1 MKNEYGLRK
10 LVLIN
15 SANYEIAEIPL
26 DDAVSIVGPNNSG
39 KTSLINAL
47 QFLLIRD
54 KQQMDFGAHDRNSS
68 LKFYFPY
75 PSSYILLEMQ
85 LKSGVVVVGC
95 VGKGFSNEY
104 QYFSYEGSLHIED
117 YKDVDGSIIEEAFLQ
132 EKMREKG
139 ISINKY
145 PRSTEFF
152 NNLYGKIDLA
162 SSDLDIRLFS
172 VAASLRDVFQKVL
185 IKTLHL
191 DKLDSADIK
200 RFLLQINAV
209 NYSKE
214 ASSRG
219 FDFKREWNEAFQ
231 SVEEDK
237 AQYKACKDSMSS
249 INDLERKYNRIR
261 ELRGKI
267 GTMRPLINE
276 GLSRWE
282 EYKNSEDDRLEKDL
296 ARVQAEVAEYG
307 EKHDKIIT
315 DNGEINR
322 KLGEI
327 KSKDNRYEALKSQF
341 VLNIDENVLRQNLDS
356 LNNQVAAKQTLL
368 NSTQQENIKFINKQ
382 IKDLEERIKQSSK
395 ELESGEKLF
404 KRQVQSL
411 LNSEEIDI
419 LYNLVNQRILS
430 LSVDELGDV
439 RSFIESYRTWLNSQ
453 GDVLEIN
460 GLTLNRC
467 EILAMGHYEEK
478 TSEEIQEEINL
489 SKDELEKY
497 KERRRAIE
505 EREKVEKELRE
516 LINRRDSAQKELNDY
531 NEFVELRL
539 SEAERNSEKIKLS
552 KSLQENLNNLEKFD
566 EEKGKSQSKEREII
580 GKIKD
585 LNKRNDEIS
594 LLRNKR
600 RDVENYTEVLEQVYL
615 PYVYDGNV
623 MEELP
628 ELLKNQVD
636 DCNELDSVSSS
647 KNRILRDLEHRGFT
661 KFIGIEQEDEMTE
674 RVLDYAHTLPKEEAA
689 IQHNLH
695 VAITRV
701 GNILIELV
709 NQYKTF
715 EDDLTKFN
723 VLITKRRVS
732 DLKKLSIEI
741 NPRDIL
747 DAVKT
752 IARHSTDSADS
763 IGLFSPDAKEG
774 YAGNPEVDKAKE
786 KLFRFCDNNDKLRL
800 ENLFD
805 LSIKVQKEGE
815 LEQNLSDLNAIGS
828 NGTVLM
834 AKLIFGLALLHW
846 MTDKKNATTSI
857 CYLDEAASIDEENQ
871 KKLIAAAR
879 EFGFVLLFASP
890 TAQTTVRY
898 CIRIEKRNNRNVV
911 TDKQRITLDPIEV
924 RNEE

>member
-152 NNLYGKIDLA
+152 NNLYGKTDLA

-214 ASSRG
+214 ALSRG

-249 INDLERKYNRIR
+249 INELERRYNRIR

-282 EYKNSEDDRLEKDL
+282 EYKNSEDDRLKKDL
-296 ARVQAEVAEYG
+296 ARVQAEIAEYG
-307 EKHDKIIT
+307 EKHDQIIR
-315 DNGEINR
+315 DNEDINR
-322 KLGEI
+322 NLSEI
-327 KSKDNRYEALKSQF
+327 ESKNNRYESLKSWF
-341 VLNIDENVLRQNLDS
+341 VLNIDENVLKQNLSS
-356 LNNQVAAKQTLL
+356 LNDQVAAKQTLL
-368 NSTQQENIKFINKQ
+368 KSTQQENVRFISGRIKE
-382 IKDLEERIKQSSK
+382 LEEGINQSLR

-411 LNSEEIDI
+411 LNSEEKDI
-419 LYNLVNQRILS
+419 LYNLANQRILS

-439 RSFIESYRTWLNSQ
+439 RSFIESYKTWLNSQ
-453 GDVLEIN
+453 GDILEIN

-478 TSEEIQEEINL
+478 SPEEIQEEINL

-505 EREKVEKELRE
+505 EREKVKNELSA
-516 LINRRDSAQKELNDY
+516 LIKKRDSAQKDLNDY

-552 KSLQENLNNLEKFD
+552 KSLQENLSNLEKFD
-566 EEKGKSQSKEREII
+566 KEKGKSQTKEREII
-580 GKIKD
+580 GKIND
-585 LNKRNDEIS
+585 LNERNYDIS

-600 RDVENYTEVLEQVYL
+600 RDVENYADVLEQVYL

-674 RVLDYAHTLPKEEAA
+674 RILDYAQTLPTEEAA

-747 DAVKT
+747 DAVKI
-752 IARHSTDSADS
+752 IARHSAYSADS
-763 IGLFSPDAKEG
+763 MSLFSPDAKEG

-786 KLFRFCDNNDKLRL
+786 KLCRFCDNNDKLRL

-815 LEQNLSDLNAIGS
+815 LEQNLSDLHAIGS

>member
-54 KQQMDFGAHDRNSS
+54 KQQMDFGAHGRNSS

-152 NNLYGKIDLA
+152 NNLYGKTDLA
-162 SSDLDIRLFS
+162 LSDLDIRLFS

-237 AQYKACKDSMSS
+237 AQYKACKDSMSL

-282 EYKNSEDDRLEKDL
+282 EYKNSEDDRLKKDL

-307 EKHDKIIT
+307 EKHDQIIR
-315 DNGEINR
+315 DNGEIKR
-322 KLGEI
+322 KLEEI
-327 KSKDNRYEALKSQF
+327 DSKNNRYESLKSQF
-341 VLNIDENVLRQNLDS
+341 VLNIDEDVLRQNLDS

-368 NSTQQENIKFINKQ
+368 NSTRQENVKFISK
-382 IKDLEERIKQSSK
+382 RIKELYEGINQSLR

-404 KRQVQSL
+404 KRQLQSL
-411 LNSEEIDI
+411 LNSEEKDI

-430 LSVDELGDV
+430 LSVDEIGDV
-439 RSFIESYRTWLNSQ
+439 RSFVESYRTWLNGQ
-453 GDVLEIN
+453 GDVLELN
-460 GLTLNRC
+460 GLTLNRR

-478 TSEEIQEEINL
+478 SSEEIQEEINL
-489 SKDELEKY
+489 SEDELEKY
-497 KERRRAIE
+497 KERRSAIE

-516 LINRRDSAQKELNDY
+516 LINRRDSVQKELNDY

-539 SEAERNSEKIKLS
+539 TEAERNDEKNKLSEMLKENQDNLLKFDDEKRKRESEK
-552 KSLQENLNNLEKFD
+552 
-566 EEKGKSQSKEREII
+566 R
-580 GKIKD
+580 KITD
-585 LNKRNDEIS
+585 AISGLNKRNDEIS

-600 RDVENYTEVLEQVYL
+600 RDVENYTDILELAYL
-615 PYVYDGNV
+615 PYFYDGNV

-636 DCNELDSVSSS
+636 DCDELDSASSS
-647 KNRILRDLEHRGFT
+647 KKRILRDLEYRGFT

-674 RVLDYAHTLPKEEAA
+674 RILDYAHTLPKEEAA
-689 IQHNLH
+689 IQRNRH

-701 GNILIELV
+701 GNVLIELV
-709 NQYKTF
+709 NQYTTF
-715 EDDLTKFN
+715 ESDLAKFN
-723 VLITKRRVS
+723 ILITKRRVS

-741 NPRDIL
+741 NPRDL
-747 DAVKT
+747 LEAVKI
-752 IARHSTDSADS
+752 IARHNTDSADS
-763 IGLFSPDAKEG
+763 MGLFSHDAKEG
-774 YAGNPEVDKAKE
+774 FAGNPAVYKAKE

-834 AKLIFGLALLHW
+834 AKLIFGLALLHG

>member
-15 SANYEIAEIPL
+15 SANYEIAEVPL

-47 QFLLIRD
+47 QFLLISD
-54 KQQMDFGAHDRNSS
+54 KQQMVFGAHDRNSS

-117 YKDVDGSIIEEAFLQ
+117 YKDEDGSIIEEAFLK

-152 NNLYGKIDLA
+152 NNLYGKTGLA
-162 SSDLDIRLFS
+162 SSDLDIQLFS
-172 VAASLRDVFQKVL
+172 VAASLREVFQKVL

-200 RFLLQINAV
+200 RCLLQINAV

-214 ASSRG
+214 ALSRG

-231 SVEEDK
+231 SVDEDEL
-237 AQYKACKDSMSS
+237 QYQKCKESLSS
-249 INDLERKYNRIR
+249 INELERKYNRLR

-267 GTMRPLINE
+267 GTMRSLINE

-282 EYKNSEDDRLEKDL
+282 EYKNSEDERLKTEL
-296 ARVQAEVAEYG
+296 ASIQAEVTEYG
-307 EKHDKIIT
+307 KKHDEIIL
-315 DNGEINR
+315 NNEEINR
-322 KLGEI
+322 KLGDIE
-327 KSKDNRYEALKSQF
+327 SKNNRYEALKSQYILD
-341 VLNIDENVLRQNLDS
+341 VDEKVLRRNLDS

-368 NSTQQENIKFINKQ
+368 NTTQKDNSRFISR
-382 IKDLEERIKQSSK
+382 RIK
-395 ELESGEKLF
+395 ELEAEIGQNTKKLETGEKIF
-404 KRQVQSL
+404 IRQIQSI
-411 LNSEEIDI
+411 LNSEELDI

-430 LSVDELGDV
+430 FSVDELGDI
-439 RSFIESYRTWLNSQ
+439 RSFAEMYKAWLNGQ
-453 GDVLEIN
+453 GDVLELN
-460 GLTLNRC
+460 GLTLNRR
-467 EILAMGHYEEK
+467 EILTMGHYEEK
-478 TSEEIQEEINL
+478 SSEEIQEEIIS
-489 SKDELEKY
+489 SKAELEKY
-497 KERRRAIE
+497 KERQRAIE
-505 EREKVEKELRE
+505 DRENVENELRE
-516 LINRRDSAQKELNDY
+516 LVNRRDLAQKELNDY

-539 SEAERNSEKIKLS
+539 SEAERNDERVKLS
-552 KSLQENLNNLEKFD
+552 ESFQENLNILKKND
-566 EEKGKSQSKEREII
+566 EEKGKRQSKEREIA
-580 GKIKD
+580 GKISD
-585 LNKRNDEIS
+585 LNKRNDDIS
-594 LLRNKR
+594 LWRNKR
-600 RDVENYTEVLEQVYL
+600 RDLENYAEVLELAYL
-615 PYVYDGNV
+615 PYIYDGNV

-628 ELLKNQVD
+628 ELLKNQVE

-674 RVLDYAHTLPKEEAA
+674 RILDYAHTLPKEEAA
-689 IQHNLH
+689 IRHNRH

-701 GNILIELV
+701 GNVLVELV
-709 NQYKTF
+709 NQYATF
-715 EDDLTKFN
+715 ENDLAKFN
-723 VLITKRRVS
+723 VLITKRRIS

-747 DAVKT
+747 DAVKI
-752 IARHSTDSADS
+752 IARHNTDSADS
-763 IGLFSPDAKEG
+763 MGLFSSDAKEEF
-774 YAGNPEVDKAKE
+774 AGNSEVYKAKE

-815 LEQNLSDLNAIGS
+815 LEQNPSDLNAIGS

-857 CYLDEAASIDEENQ
+857 CYLDEAASIDDENQ

-890 TAQTTVRY
+890 TVQTTVRY

-924 RNEE
+924 RDEE

>member
-152 NNLYGKIDLA
+152 NNLYGKTDLA
-162 SSDLDIRLFS
+162 LSDLDIRLFS

-237 AQYKACKDSMSS
+237 AQYKACKDSMSL

-282 EYKNSEDDRLEKDL
+282 EYKNSEDDRLKKDL

-307 EKHDKIIT
+307 EKHDQIIR
-315 DNGEINR
+315 DNGEIKR
-322 KLGEI
+322 KLEEI
-327 KSKDNRYEALKSQF
+327 DSKNNRYESLKSQF
-341 VLNIDENVLRQNLDS
+341 VLNIDEDVLRQNLDS

-368 NSTQQENIKFINKQ
+368 NSTRQENVKFISK
-382 IKDLEERIKQSSK
+382 RIKELYEGINQSLR

-404 KRQVQSL
+404 KRQLQSL
-411 LNSEEIDI
+411 LNSEEKDI

-430 LSVDELGDV
+430 LSVDEIGDV
-439 RSFIESYRTWLNSQ
+439 RSFVESYRTWLNGQ
-453 GDVLEIN
+453 GDVLELN
-460 GLTLNRC
+460 GLTLNRS
-467 EILAMGHYEEK
+467 EILTMGHYEEK
-478 TSEEIQEEINL
+478 SSEEIREEINS
-489 SKDELEKY
+489 SKAELEKY
-497 KERRRAIE
+497 KERRDAIE
-505 EREKVEKELRE
+505 DREKVKNELND
-516 LINRRDSAQKELNDY
+516 LIKRRDTIQKELNDY

-539 SEAERNSEKIKLS
+539 SEAERNDEKIKLF
-552 KSLQENLNNLEKFD
+552 KSLQENQDNLAKFD
-566 EEKGKSQSKEREII
+566 NEKGKSHTKEREII
-580 GKIKD
+580 GKIND
-585 LNKRNDEIS
+585 LNKRNGDIS

-600 RDVENYTEVLEQVYL
+600 RDVENYADALELAHL
-615 PYVYDGNV
+615 PYIYNRNIMD
-623 MEELP
+623 ELP

-674 RVLDYAHTLPKEEAA
+674 RILDYAHTLPKEEAA

-747 DAVKT
+747 DAVKI

-763 IGLFSPDAKEG
+763 MSLFSPDAKEG

>member
-54 KQQMDFGAHDRNSS
+54 KQQMNFGAHDRNSS

-104 QYFSYEGSLHIED
+104 QYFSYEGSLRIED
-117 YKDVDGSIIEEAFLQ
+117 YKDVDGNIIEEASLQ

-152 NNLYGKIDLA
+152 NNLYGKTDLA
-162 SSDLDIRLFS
+162 SSDLDIQLFS

-231 SVEEDK
+231 SVEEDEF
-237 AQYKACKDSMSS
+237 QYQKCKESLSS
-249 INDLERKYNRIR
+249 INELERKYNRIR

-307 EKHDKIIT
+307 EKHDQIIR
-315 DNGEINR
+315 DNEDINR
-322 KLGEI
+322 NLGEI
-327 KSKDNRYEALKSQF
+327 ESKNNRYESLKSRF
-341 VLNIDENVLRQNLDS
+341 VLNIDENVLKQNLSS
-356 LNNQVAAKQTLL
+356 LNDQVAAKQTLL
-368 NSTQQENIKFINKQ
+368 NSTRQENVRFISKRIKE
-382 IKDLEERIKQSSK
+382 LEEGINQSLR

-411 LNSEEIDI
+411 LNFEEKDI
-419 LYNLVNQRILS
+419 LYNLINQRILS

-439 RSFIESYRTWLNSQ
+439 RSFIESYKTWLNSQ
-453 GDVLEIN
+453 GDILEIN

-478 TSEEIQEEINL
+478 SPEEIQEEINL

-516 LINRRDSAQKELNDY
+516 LINRRDSVQKELNDY

-539 SEAERNSEKIKLS
+539 TEAERNDEKNKLSEMLKENQDNLLKFDDEKRKRESEK
-552 KSLQENLNNLEKFD
+552 
-566 EEKGKSQSKEREII
+566 R
-580 GKIKD
+580 KITD
-585 LNKRNDEIS
+585 AISGLNKRNDEIS

-600 RDVENYTEVLEQVYL
+600 RDVENYTDILELAYL
-615 PYVYDGNV
+615 PYFYDGNV

-636 DCNELDSVSSS
+636 DCDELDSASSS
-647 KNRILRDLEHRGFT
+647 KKRILRDLEYRGFT

-674 RVLDYAHTLPKEEAA
+674 RILDYAHTLPKEEAA
-689 IQHNLH
+689 IQRNRH

-701 GNILIELV
+701 GNVLIELV
-709 NQYKTF
+709 NQYTTF
-715 EDDLTKFN
+715 ESDLAKFN
-723 VLITKRRVS
+723 ILITKRRVS

-741 NPRDIL
+741 NPRDL
-747 DAVKT
+747 LEAVKI
-752 IARHSTDSADS
+752 IARHNTDSADS
-763 IGLFSPDAKEG
+763 MGLFSHDAKEG
-774 YAGNPEVDKAKE
+774 FAGNPAVYKAKE

-834 AKLIFGLALLHW
+834 AKLIFGLALLHG

>member
-152 NNLYGKIDLA
+152 NNLYGKTDLA

-249 INDLERKYNRIR
+249 INDLERRYNRIR

-276 GLSRWE
+276 GLCRWE

-296 ARVQAEVAEYG
+296 ARVQAEIAEYG
-307 EKHDKIIT
+307 EKHDQIIR
-315 DNGEINR
+315 DNEDINR
-322 KLGEI
+322 NLGEI
-327 KSKDNRYEALKSQF
+327 ESKNNRYESLKSRL
-341 VLNIDENVLRQNLDS
+341 VLNIDENVLKQNLSS
-356 LNNQVAAKQTLL
+356 LNDQVAAKQTLL
-368 NSTQQENIKFINKQ
+368 NSTRQENVRFISR
-382 IKDLEERIKQSSK
+382 RIKELDEGINQSLR

-404 KRQVQSL
+404 KRQLQSL
-411 LNSEEIDI
+411 LNSEEKDI

-439 RSFIESYRTWLNSQ
+439 RSFIESYKTWLNSQ
-453 GDVLEIN
+453 GDILEIN

-478 TSEEIQEEINL
+478 SPEEIQEEINS
-489 SKDELEKY
+489 SKAELKQY
-497 KERRRAIE
+497 KDRLRAVE
-505 EREKVEKELRE
+505 ERENVEKELRE
-516 LINRRDSAQKELNDY
+516 LISRRELAQRELNDY

-539 SEAERNSEKIKLS
+539 SEAERNDEKIKLS
-552 KSLQENLNNLEKFD
+552 KLLQENLSNLKKFD
-566 EEKGKSQSKEREII
+566 EEKKERQSKEREII
-580 GKIKD
+580 DKIND
-585 LNKRNDEIS
+585 LNKRNGEIS

-600 RDVENYTEVLEQVYL
+600 RDVENYADVLELANL

-636 DCNELDSVSSS
+636 DCDDLDSVSSS

-674 RVLDYAHTLPKEEAA
+674 RILDYAHTLPKEEAA

-715 EDDLTKFN
+715 EDDLAKFN

-747 DAVKT
+747 DAVKI

-763 IGLFSPDAKEG
+763 MGLFSPDAKEG

-898 CIRIEKRNNRNVV
+898 CIRIEKRNNRNVA
-911 TDKQRITLDPIEV
+911 TDKQRITLDPIEAHD
-924 RNEE
+924 EG

>member
-152 NNLYGKIDLA
+152 NNLYGKTDLA

-249 INDLERKYNRIR
+249 INDLERRYNRIR

-282 EYKNSEDDRLEKDL
+282 EYKNSEDNRLEKDL
-296 ARVQAEVAEYG
+296 ARVQAEIAEYG
-307 EKHDKIIT
+307 DKHDQIIR
-315 DNGEINR
+315 DNEDVNRNLSEI
-322 KLGEI
+322 E
-327 KSKDNRYEALKSQF
+327 SKNNRYESLKSRF
-341 VLNIDENVLRQNLDS
+341 VLNIDEDVLKQNLSS
-356 LNNQVAAKQTLL
+356 LNDQVAAKQTLL
-368 NSTQQENIKFINKQ
+368 NSTRQENVRFISKRIKE
-382 IKDLEERIKQSSK
+382 LEEGINQCLR

-411 LNSEEIDI
+411 LNSEEKDI
-419 LYNLVNQRILS
+419 LYNLVNQRLLS
-430 LSVDELGDV
+430 FSVDELGDV
-439 RSFIESYRTWLNSQ
+439 RSFVETYKAWLNSQ
-453 GDVLEIN
+453 GDVLEFN
-460 GLTLNRC
+460 GLTLNRR

-478 TSEEIQEEINL
+478 SPEEIQEEINL

-505 EREKVEKELRE
+505 EREKVKNELSV
-516 LINRRDSAQKELNDY
+516 LIERRDSAQKELNDY

-552 KSLQENLNNLEKFD
+552 KSLQENLSNLEKFD

-580 GKIKD
+580 GEIKD
-585 LNKRNDEIS
+585 LNDRNSEIS

-600 RDVENYTEVLEQVYL
+600 RDVENYADVLELANL

-674 RVLDYAHTLPKEEAA
+674 RILDYAHTLPKEEAA

-747 DAVKT
+747 DAVKI

-763 IGLFSPDAKEG
+763 MSLFSPDAKEG

>member
-152 NNLYGKIDLA
+152 NNLYGKTDLA

-249 INDLERKYNRIR
+249 INDLERRYNRIR

-267 GTMRPLINE
+267 GTMRPLINK
-276 GLSRWE
+276 GLSQWE
-282 EYKNSEDDRLEKDL
+282 EYKNSENDRLENDL
-296 ARVQAEVAEYG
+296 ARVNAEVAEYG
-307 EKHDKIIT
+307 EKHDQIIR
-315 DNGEINR
+315 DNEEINR
-322 KLGEI
+322 KLEEI
-327 KSKDNRYEALKSQF
+327 DSKNNRYESLKSRF
-341 VLNIDENVLRQNLDS
+341 VLNIDEDVLRQNLDS

-368 NSTQQENIKFINKQ
+368 NSTRQDNVRFISK
-382 IKDLEERIKQSSK
+382 RIKELDEGINQSLR

-404 KRQVQSL
+404 KRQLQSL
-411 LNSEEIDI
+411 LNSEEKDI

-430 LSVDELGDV
+430 LSVDEIGDV
-439 RSFIESYRTWLNSQ
+439 RSFVESYRTWLNSQ
-453 GDVLEIN
+453 GDVLEFN
-460 GLTLNRC
+460 GLTLNRR

-478 TSEEIQEEINL
+478 SSEEIQEEIKS
-489 SKDELEKY
+489 SKADLEQY
-497 KERRRAIE
+497 RDRLRAVE

-539 SEAERNSEKIKLS
+539 SEAERNDEKIKLS
-552 KSLQENLNNLEKFD
+552 KSCQENQDNLAKFD
-566 EEKGKSQSKEREII
+566 EEKEKSQSKEREIS

-585 LNKRNDEIS
+585 LNDRNSEIS

-600 RDVENYTEVLEQVYL
+600 RDVENYADVLELANL

-674 RVLDYAHTLPKEEAA
+674 RILDYAHTLPKEEAA

-747 DAVKT
+747 DAIKI

-763 IGLFSPDAKEG
+763 MSLFSPDAKEG

>member
-152 NNLYGKIDLA
+152 NNLYGKTDLA

-249 INDLERKYNRIR
+249 INDLERRYNRIR

-282 EYKNSEDDRLEKDL
+282 EYKNSEDNRLEKDL
-296 ARVQAEVAEYG
+296 ARVQAEIAEYG
-307 EKHDKIIT
+307 DKHDQIIR
-315 DNGEINR
+315 DNEDVNRNLSEI
-322 KLGEI
+322 E
-327 KSKDNRYEALKSQF
+327 SKNNRYESLKSRF
-341 VLNIDENVLRQNLDS
+341 VLNIDEDVLKQNLSS
-356 LNNQVAAKQTLL
+356 LNDQVAAKQTLL
-368 NSTQQENIKFINKQ
+368 NSTRQENVRFISKRIKE
-382 IKDLEERIKQSSK
+382 LEEGINQCLR

-411 LNSEEIDI
+411 LNSEEKDI
-419 LYNLVNQRILS
+419 LYNLVNQRLLS
-430 LSVDELGDV
+430 FSVDELGDV
-439 RSFIESYRTWLNSQ
+439 RSFVETYKAWLNSQ
-453 GDVLEIN
+453 GDVLEFN
-460 GLTLNRC
+460 GLTLNRR

-478 TSEEIQEEINL
+478 SPEEIQEEINL

-505 EREKVEKELRE
+505 EREKVKNELSV
-516 LINRRDSAQKELNDY
+516 LIERRDSTQKELNDY

-552 KSLQENLNNLEKFD
+552 KSLQENLSNLEKFD

-580 GKIKD
+580 GEIKD
-585 LNKRNDEIS
+585 LNDRNSEIS

-615 PYVYDGNV
+615 PYVFDGNV

-674 RVLDYAHTLPKEEAA
+674 RILDYAHTLPKEEAA
-689 IQHNLH
+689 IQRNLH

-715 EDDLTKFN
+715 EDDLAKFN

-747 DAVKT
+747 DAVK
-752 IARHSTDSADS
+752 IIVRHSTDSADS
-763 IGLFSPDAKEG
+763 MGLFSPDAKEG

>member
-152 NNLYGKIDLA
+152 NNLYGKTDLA

-249 INDLERKYNRIR
+249 INDLERRYNRIR

-282 EYKNSEDDRLEKDL
+282 EYKNSEDDRLKKDL
-296 ARVQAEVAEYG
+296 ARVQAEIAEYG
-307 EKHDKIIT
+307 EKHDQIIR
-315 DNGEINR
+315 DNEDINR
-322 KLGEI
+322 NLGEI
-327 KSKDNRYEALKSQF
+327 ESKNNRYESLKSWF
-341 VLNIDENVLRQNLDS
+341 VLNIDENVLKQNLSS
-356 LNNQVAAKQTLL
+356 LNDQVAAKQTLL
-368 NSTQQENIKFINKQ
+368 NSTRQENVRFISGRIKE
-382 IKDLEERIKQSSK
+382 LEEGINQSLR

-411 LNSEEIDI
+411 LNSEEKDI
-419 LYNLVNQRILS
+419 LYNLANQRILS

-439 RSFIESYRTWLNSQ
+439 RSFIESYKTWLNSQ
-453 GDVLEIN
+453 GDILEIN

-467 EILAMGHYEEK
+467 EILAMEHYEEK
-478 TSEEIQEEINL
+478 SPEEIQEEINL

-505 EREKVEKELRE
+505 EREKVKNELSALIEK
-516 LINRRDSAQKELNDY
+516 RDSAQKDLNDY

-539 SEAERNSEKIKLS
+539 SVAERNSEKIKLS
-552 KSLQENLNNLEKFD
+552 KSLQENLSNLEKFD
-566 EEKGKSQSKEREII
+566 KEKGKSQTKEREII
-580 GKIKD
+580 GKIND
-585 LNKRNDEIS
+585 LNKRNDDIS

-600 RDVENYTEVLEQVYL
+600 RDVENYADVLEQVYL

-674 RVLDYAHTLPKEEAA
+674 RILDYAQTLPKEEAA
-689 IQHNLH
+689 IQRNLH

-747 DAVKT
+747 DAVKI
-752 IARHSTDSADS
+752 IARHSAYSADS
-763 IGLFSPDAKEG
+763 MGLFSPDAKEG

-786 KLFRFCDNNDKLRL
+786 KLCRFCDNNDKLRL

-815 LEQNLSDLNAIGS
+815 LEQNLSDLHAIGS

>member
-152 NNLYGKIDLA
+152 NNLYGKTDLA

-249 INDLERKYNRIR
+249 INDLERRYNRIR

-267 GTMRPLINE
+267 GTMRPLINK
-276 GLSRWE
+276 GLSQWE
-282 EYKNSEDDRLEKDL
+282 EYKNSENDRLENDL
-296 ARVQAEVAEYG
+296 ARVNAEVAEYG
-307 EKHDKIIT
+307 EKHDQIIR
-315 DNGEINR
+315 DNEEINR
-322 KLGEI
+322 KLEEI
-327 KSKDNRYEALKSQF
+327 DSKNNRYESLKSRF
-341 VLNIDENVLRQNLDS
+341 VLNIDEDVLRQNLDS

-368 NSTQQENIKFINKQ
+368 NSTRQDNVRFISKRIKE
-382 IKDLEERIKQSSK
+382 LEEGINQCLR

-411 LNSEEIDI
+411 LNSEEKDI

-430 LSVDELGDV
+430 LSVDEIGDV
-439 RSFIESYRTWLNSQ
+439 RSFVESYRTWLNSQ
-453 GDVLEIN
+453 GDVLEFN
-460 GLTLNRC
+460 GLTLNRR

-478 TSEEIQEEINL
+478 SPEEIQEEINL

-505 EREKVEKELRE
+505 EREKVKNELSV
-516 LINRRDSAQKELNDY
+516 LIERRDSAQKELNDY

-552 KSLQENLNNLEKFD
+552 KSLQENLSNLEKFD

-580 GKIKD
+580 GEIKD
-585 LNKRNDEIS
+585 LNDRNSEIS

-615 PYVYDGNV
+615 PYVFDGNV

-674 RVLDYAHTLPKEEAA
+674 RILDYAHTLPKEEAA

-747 DAVKT
+747 DAVKI

-763 IGLFSPDAKEG
+763 MSLFSPDAKEG

>member
-132 EKMREKG
+132 EKMRKKG

-152 NNLYGKIDLA
+152 NNLYGKTDLA

-172 VAASLRDVFQKVL
+172 VAVSLRDVFQKVL

-249 INDLERKYNRIR
+249 INDLERRYNRIR

-282 EYKNSEDDRLEKDL
+282 EYKNSEDDRLKKDL
-296 ARVQAEVAEYG
+296 ARVQAGIAEYG
-307 EKHDKIIT
+307 EKHDQIIR
-315 DNGEINR
+315 DNEDINR
-322 KLGEI
+322 NLGEI
-327 KSKDNRYEALKSQF
+327 ESKNDRYESLKSRF
-341 VLNIDENVLRQNLDS
+341 VLNIDEDVLRQNLDS

-368 NSTQQENIKFINKQ
+368 NSTRQDNVRFISK
-382 IKDLEERIKQSSK
+382 RIKELDEGINQSLR

-411 LNSEEIDI
+411 LNSEEKDI

-430 LSVDELGDV
+430 LSVDELGHV
-439 RSFIESYRTWLNSQ
+439 RSFIESYKTWLNSQ
-453 GDVLEIN
+453 GDILEIN

-478 TSEEIQEEINL
+478 SPEEIQEEINL
-489 SKDELEKY
+489 SKDELKKY

-505 EREKVEKELRE
+505 EREKVNNELSVLIEK
-516 LINRRDSAQKELNDY
+516 RDSAQKELNDY

-585 LNKRNDEIS
+585 LNDRNSEIS

-628 ELLKNQVD
+628 ELLKKQVD
-636 DCNELDSVSSS
+636 DCDELDSVSSS

-674 RVLDYAHTLPKEEAA
+674 RLLDYAHTLPKEEAA

-715 EDDLTKFN
+715 EDDLAKFN

-747 DAVKT
+747 DAVKI

-763 IGLFSPDAKEG
+763 MGLFSPDAKEG

>member
-152 NNLYGKIDLA
+152 NNLYGKTDLA
-162 SSDLDIRLFS
+162 SSDLDIQLFS

-200 RFLLQINAV
+200 RFLIQINAV

-231 SVEEDK
+231 SVKEDK
-237 AQYKACKDSMSS
+237 AQYKACKDSLSS

-276 GLSRWE
+276 GLNRWE
-282 EYKNSEDDRLEKDL
+282 KYKNSKKERLESDL
-296 ARVQAEVAEYG
+296 ARAQNDVTEYG
-307 EKHDKIIT
+307 KRHDQIIR
-315 DNGEINR
+315 DNEEINR
-322 KLGEI
+322 QLGI
-327 KSKDNRYEALKSQF
+327 IQSKNDRYEILSAQF
-341 VLNIDENVLRQNLDS
+341 ALNIDENVLRQNLDS
-356 LNNQVAAKQTLL
+356 LNDQVAAKQTLL
-368 NSTQQENIKFINKQ
+368 NSTQQENSRFITK
-382 IKDLEERIKQSSK
+382 RIKELENNIKQNSK

-404 KRQVQSL
+404 KRQIQSL
-411 LNSEEIDI
+411 LNSEEMDI
-419 LYNLVNQRILS
+419 LYNLVNQRLLS
-430 LSVDELGDV
+430 FSMDELGDV
-439 RSFIESYRTWLNSQ
+439 HSFAESYKAWLSRQ
-453 GDVLEIN
+453 GNIIRIN
-460 GLTLNRC
+460 GLALNKS

-478 TSEEIQEEINL
+478 SSEEIQEEIES
-489 SKDELEKY
+489 SKNELRTYED
-497 KERRRAIE
+497 RRRAIE
-505 EREKVEKELRE
+505 ERENVEKELNE
-516 LINRRDSAQKELNDY
+516 LIKKRDSAQKELDDY
-531 NEFVELRL
+531 NEFIELRL
-539 SEAERNSEKIKLS
+539 SEAERSDEKKKLS
-552 KSLQENLNNLEKFD
+552 KSLQDNQDNLTKFD
-566 EEKGKSQSKEREII
+566 DEKKKCESEERKITNEIS
-580 GKIKD
+580 D
-585 LNKRNDEIS
+585 LNKRNDDIS
-594 LLRNKR
+594 SLRNKR
-600 RDVENYTEVLEQVYL
+600 RDIENYTEVLEL
-615 PYVYDGNV
+615 AFFPHIYDGNV
-623 MEELP
+623 MDELP
-628 ELLKNQVD
+628 VLLENQIS
-636 DCNELDSVSSS
+636 DCNELDAVTSS
-647 KNRILRDLEHRGFT
+647 KSRIIRDLEHRGFT

-674 RVLDYAHTLPKEEAA
+674 RILDYAHTLPKEDVA
-689 IQHNLH
+689 IQQNLH

-715 EDDLTKFN
+715 EDDLAKFN
-723 VLITKRRVS
+723 VLISKRRVS

-747 DAVKT
+747 DSVKI
-752 IARHSTDSADS
+752 IARHSTDVAVSM
-763 IGLFSPDAKEG
+763 GLYSPDAKEG
-774 YAGNPEVDKAKE
+774 YTGNPEVDKAKE

-805 LSIKVQKEGE
+805 LSIKVQKDGE

-846 MTDKKNATTSI
+846 MTEKKNVTTSI

-890 TAQTTVRY
+890 TVQTTVRY

>member
-1 MKNEYGLRK
+1 M
-10 LVLIN
+10 
-15 SANYEIAEIPL
+15 
-26 DDAVSIVGPNNSG
+26 
-39 KTSLINAL
+39 
-47 QFLLIRD
+47 
-54 KQQMDFGAHDRNSS
+54 
-68 LKFYFPY
+68 
-75 PSSYILLEMQ
+75 
-85 LKSGVVVVGC
+85 
-95 VGKGFSNEY
+95 
-104 QYFSYEGSLHIED
+104 
-117 YKDVDGSIIEEAFLQ
+117 
-132 EKMREKG
+132 
-139 ISINKY
+139 
-145 PRSTEFF
+145 
-152 NNLYGKIDLA
+152 
-162 SSDLDIRLFS
+162 
-172 VAASLRDVFQKVL
+172 
-185 IKTLHL
+185 
-191 DKLDSADIK
+191 
-200 RFLLQINAV
+200 
-209 NYSKE
+209 
-214 ASSRG
+214 
-219 FDFKREWNEAFQ
+219 
-231 SVEEDK
+231 
-237 AQYKACKDSMSS
+237 
-249 INDLERKYNRIR
+249 
-261 ELRGKI
+261 
-267 GTMRPLINE
+267 
-276 GLSRWE
+276 
-282 EYKNSEDDRLEKDL
+282 
-296 ARVQAEVAEYG
+296 
-307 EKHDKIIT
+307 
-315 DNGEINR
+315 
-322 KLGEI
+322 
-327 KSKDNRYEALKSQF
+327 
-341 VLNIDENVLRQNLDS
+341 
-356 LNNQVAAKQTLL
+356 
-368 NSTQQENIKFINKQ
+368 
-382 IKDLEERIKQSSK
+382 
-395 ELESGEKLF
+395 
-404 KRQVQSL
+404 
-411 LNSEEIDI
+411 
-419 LYNLVNQRILS
+419 
-430 LSVDELGDV
+430 
-439 RSFIESYRTWLNSQ
+439 
-453 GDVLEIN
+453 
-460 GLTLNRC
+460 
-467 EILAMGHYEEK
+467 
-478 TSEEIQEEINL
+478 
-489 SKDELEKY
+489 
-497 KERRRAIE
+497 
-505 EREKVEKELRE
+505 
-516 LINRRDSAQKELNDY
+516 
-531 NEFVELRL
+531 RL

-552 KSLQENLNNLEKFD
+552 KSLQENLSNLEKFD
-566 EEKGKSQSKEREII
+566 EEKEKSQSKEREIS

-585 LNKRNDEIS
+585 LNDRNSEIS

-615 PYVYDGNV
+615 PYVFDGNV

-674 RVLDYAHTLPKEEAA
+674 RILDYAHTLPKEEAA

-747 DAVKT
+747 DAVKI

-763 IGLFSPDAKEG
+763 MSLFSPDAKEG

>member
-327 KSKDNRYEALKSQF
+327 ESKDNRYEALKSQF

-747 DAVKT
+747 DAVKI

-763 IGLFSPDAKEG
+763 MGLFNPDAKEG

>member
-117 YKDVDGSIIEEAFLQ
+117 YRDVDGNIIEEAFLQ
-132 EKMREKG
+132 EKMRGKG

-282 EYKNSEDDRLEKDL
+282 EYKNSKDDRLEKDL

-307 EKHDKIIT
+307 DKHDQIIR
-315 DNGEINR
+315 DNEDINR
-322 KLGEI
+322 NLGEI
-327 KSKDNRYEALKSQF
+327 ESKNNRYESLKSRF
-341 VLNIDENVLRQNLDS
+341 VLNIDENVLKQNLS
-356 LNNQVAAKQTLL
+356 FLNDQVAAKQTLL
-368 NSTQQENIKFINKQ
+368 NSTQQGNARYINKR
-382 IKDLEERIKQSSK
+382 IEELEDGITQNSK
-395 ELESGEKLF
+395 KLESGEKLF
-404 KRQVQSL
+404 IRQVRSR
-411 LNSEEIDI
+411 LNSEEMDI
-419 LYNLVNQRILS
+419 LYNLINQRILS
-430 LSVDELGDV
+430 LSVDELGNV
-439 RSFIESYRTWLNSQ
+439 QSFVESYRTWLNGQ
-453 GDVLEIN
+453 GDVLEFK
-460 GLTLNRC
+460 GLTLNRR

-478 TSEEIQEEINL
+478 SSEEIQEEINS
-489 SKDELEKY
+489 SKAELQQY
-497 KERRRAIE
+497 RDRLRAVE
-505 EREKVEKELRE
+505 EREKVEKELSE
-516 LINRRDSAQKELNDY
+516 LINRRDSAQKELDDY

-566 EEKGKSQSKEREII
+566 EEKRKSQSKELEIKNEI
-580 GKIKD
+580 TN

-600 RDVENYTEVLEQVYL
+600 RDVENYAEVLEQAYL

-628 ELLKNQVD
+628 ELLKNQME

-647 KNRILRDLEHRGFT
+647 KNRILGDLEHRGFT

-674 RVLDYAHTLPKEEAA
+674 RILDYAHTLPKEEAA
-689 IQHNLH
+689 IQQNLH

-741 NPRDIL
+741 NSRDIL
-747 DAVKT
+747 DAVKI

-763 IGLFSPDAKEG
+763 MDLFSPDAKEG

>member
-1 MKNEYGLRK
+1 M
-10 LVLIN
+10 VLIN

-152 NNLYGKIDLA
+152 NNLYGKTDLA

-249 INDLERKYNRIR
+249 INDLDRKYNRIR

-267 GTMRPLINE
+267 GTMRPLINK
-276 GLSRWE
+276 GLSQWE
-282 EYKNSEDDRLEKDL
+282 EYKNSENDRLENDL
-296 ARVQAEVAEYG
+296 ARVNAEVAEYK
-307 EKHDKIIT
+307 EKHDQIIR
-315 DNGEINR
+315 DNEEINR
-322 KLGEI
+322 KLEEI
-327 KSKDNRYEALKSQF
+327 DSKNNRYESLKSRF
-341 VLNIDENVLRQNLDS
+341 VLNIDEDVLRQNLDS

-368 NSTQQENIKFINKQ
+368 NSTRQENVKFISK
-382 IKDLEERIKQSSK
+382 RIKELYEGINQSLR

-404 KRQVQSL
+404 KRQLQSL
-411 LNSEEIDI
+411 LNSEEKDI

-430 LSVDELGDV
+430 LSVDEIGDV
-439 RSFIESYRTWLNSQ
+439 RSFVESYRTWLNSQ
-453 GDVLEIN
+453 GDVLEFN
-460 GLTLNRC
+460 GLTLNRR

-478 TSEEIQEEINL
+478 SSEEIQEEIKS
-489 SKDELEKY
+489 SKADLEQY
-497 KERRRAIE
+497 RDRLRAVE

-539 SEAERNSEKIKLS
+539 SEAERNDEKIKLS
-552 KSLQENLNNLEKFD
+552 KSRQENQDNLAKFD
-566 EEKGKSQSKEREII
+566 EEKEKSQSKEREIS

-585 LNKRNDEIS
+585 LNDRNSEIS

-600 RDVENYTEVLEQVYL
+600 RDVENYADVLELANL

-674 RVLDYAHTLPKEEAA
+674 RILDYAHTLPKEEAA

-747 DAVKT
+747 DAIKI

-763 IGLFSPDAKEG
+763 MSLFSPDAKEG

>member
-296 ARVQAEVAEYG
+296 ACVQAEVAEYG

>member
-152 NNLYGKIDLA
+152 NNLYGKTDLA

-249 INDLERKYNRIR
+249 INDLERRYNRIR

-282 EYKNSEDDRLEKDL
+282 EYKNSEDNRLEKDL
-296 ARVQAEVAEYG
+296 ARVQAEIAEYG
-307 EKHDKIIT
+307 DKHDQIIR
-315 DNGEINR
+315 DNEDVNRNLSEI
-322 KLGEI
+322 E
-327 KSKDNRYEALKSQF
+327 SKNNRYESLKSRF
-341 VLNIDENVLRQNLDS
+341 VLNIDEDVLKQNLSS
-356 LNNQVAAKQTLL
+356 LNDQVAAKQTLL
-368 NSTQQENIKFINKQ
+368 NSTRQENVRFISKRIKE
-382 IKDLEERIKQSSK
+382 LEEGINQCLR

-411 LNSEEIDI
+411 LNSEEKDI
-419 LYNLVNQRILS
+419 LYNLVNQRLLS
-430 LSVDELGDV
+430 FSVDELGDV
-439 RSFIESYRTWLNSQ
+439 RSFVETYKAWLNSQ
-453 GDVLEIN
+453 GDVLEFN
-460 GLTLNRC
+460 GLTLNRR

-478 TSEEIQEEINL
+478 SPEEIQEEINL

-505 EREKVEKELRE
+505 EREKVKNELSV
-516 LINRRDSAQKELNDY
+516 LIERRDSAQKELNDY

-552 KSLQENLNNLEKFD
+552 KSLQENLSNLEKFD

-580 GKIKD
+580 GEIKD
-585 LNKRNDEIS
+585 LNDRNSEIS

-615 PYVYDGNV
+615 PYVFDGNV

-674 RVLDYAHTLPKEEAA
+674 RILDYAHTLPKEEAA

-747 DAVKT
+747 DAVKI

-763 IGLFSPDAKEG
+763 MSLFSPDAKEG

>member
-276 GLSRWE
+276 GLSRWK

>member
-152 NNLYGKIDLA
+152 NNLYGKTDLA

-249 INDLERKYNRIR
+249 INDLERRYNRIR

-282 EYKNSEDDRLEKDL
+282 EYKNSEDNRLEKDL
-296 ARVQAEVAEYG
+296 ARVQAEIAEYG
-307 EKHDKIIT
+307 DKHDQIIR
-315 DNGEINR
+315 DNEDVNRNLSEI
-322 KLGEI
+322 E
-327 KSKDNRYEALKSQF
+327 SKNNRYESLKSRF
-341 VLNIDENVLRQNLDS
+341 VLNIDEDVLKQNLSS
-356 LNNQVAAKQTLL
+356 LNDQVAAKQTLL
-368 NSTQQENIKFINKQ
+368 NSTRQENVRFISK
-382 IKDLEERIKQSSK
+382 RIKELDEGINQSLR

-404 KRQVQSL
+404 KRQLQSL
-411 LNSEEIDI
+411 LNSEEKDI

-430 LSVDELGDV
+430 LSVDEIGDV
-439 RSFIESYRTWLNSQ
+439 RSFVESYRTWLNSQ
-453 GDVLEIN
+453 GDVLEFN
-460 GLTLNRC
+460 GLTLNRR

-478 TSEEIQEEINL
+478 SSEEIQEEINL

-505 EREKVEKELRE
+505 EREKVKNELSV
-516 LINRRDSAQKELNDY
+516 LIERRDSAQKELNDY

-552 KSLQENLNNLEKFD
+552 KSLQENLSNLEKFD

-580 GKIKD
+580 GEIKD
-585 LNKRNDEIS
+585 LNDRNSEIS

-615 PYVYDGNV
+615 PYVFDGNV

-674 RVLDYAHTLPKEEAA
+674 RILDYAHTLPKEEAA

-747 DAVKT
+747 DAVKI

-763 IGLFSPDAKEG
+763 MSLFSPDAKEG

>member
-152 NNLYGKIDLA
+152 NNLYGKTDLA

-249 INDLERKYNRIR
+249 INDLDRKYNRIR

-267 GTMRPLINE
+267 GTMRPLINK
-276 GLSRWE
+276 GLSQWE
-282 EYKNSEDDRLEKDL
+282 EYKNSENDRLENDL
-296 ARVQAEVAEYG
+296 ARVKAEVAEYG
-307 EKHDKIIT
+307 EKHDQIIR
-315 DNGEINR
+315 DNEEINR
-322 KLGEI
+322 KLEEI
-327 KSKDNRYEALKSQF
+327 DSKNNRYESLKSRF
-341 VLNIDENVLRQNLDS
+341 VLNIDEDVLRQNLDS

-368 NSTQQENIKFINKQ
+368 NSTRQDNVRFISK
-382 IKDLEERIKQSSK
+382 RIKELDEGINQSLR

-404 KRQVQSL
+404 KRQLQSL
-411 LNSEEIDI
+411 LNSEEKDI

-430 LSVDELGDV
+430 LSVDEIGDV
-439 RSFIESYRTWLNSQ
+439 RSFVESYRTWLNSQ
-453 GDVLEIN
+453 GDVLEFN
-460 GLTLNRC
+460 GLTLNRR

-478 TSEEIQEEINL
+478 SSEEIQEEIKS
-489 SKDELEKY
+489 SKADLEQY
-497 KERRRAIE
+497 RDRLRAVE

-539 SEAERNSEKIKLS
+539 SEAERNDEKIKLS
-552 KSLQENLNNLEKFD
+552 KSRQENQDNLAKFD
-566 EEKGKSQSKEREII
+566 EEKEKSQSKEREIS

-585 LNKRNDEIS
+585 LNDRNSEIS

-600 RDVENYTEVLEQVYL
+600 RDVENYADVLELVNL

-674 RVLDYAHTLPKEEAA
+674 RILDYAHTLPKEEAA

-747 DAVKT
+747 DAIKI

-763 IGLFSPDAKEG
+763 MSLFSPDAKEG

>member
-15 SANYEIAEIPL
+15 SANYEIAEVPL

-104 QYFSYEGSLHIED
+104 QYFSYEGSLHIDD

-152 NNLYGKIDLA
+152 NNLYGKADLA

-237 AQYKACKDSMSS
+237 TQYKRCKESLSS

-267 GTMRPLINE
+267 GTMRPLINK
-276 GLSRWE
+276 GLSQWE
-282 EYKNSEDDRLEKDL
+282 EYKNSEDERLKGEL
-296 ARVQAEVAEYG
+296 ACAQAEVTEYG
-307 EKHDKIIT
+307 KKHDKIIL
-315 DNGEINR
+315 DNEEINR
-322 KLGEI
+322 KLGDIE
-327 KSKDNRYEALKSQF
+327 SKNDRYEALKSQF
-341 VLNIDENVLRQNLDS
+341 ILNVDENVLRQNLDS

-368 NSTQQENIKFINKQ
+368 NTTQQDNSRFISKQ
-382 IKDLEERIKQSSK
+382 IKELDEGINQSLR

-404 KRQVQSL
+404 KRQLQSL
-411 LNSEEIDI
+411 LNSEEKDI

-430 LSVDELGDV
+430 LCVDEIGDV
-439 RSFIESYRTWLNSQ
+439 RSFVESYRTWLNSQ
-453 GDVLEIN
+453 GDVLELN

-478 TSEEIQEEINL
+478 SSEEIREEIKS
-489 SKDELEKY
+489 SKAELEQY
-497 KERRRAIE
+497 RDRLRAVE

-516 LINRRDSAQKELNDY
+516 LINRRDSAQKELDDY

-539 SEAERNSEKIKLS
+539 SEAERNDEKIKLS
-552 KSLQENLNNLEKFD
+552 QSLQENQDNLTKFD
-566 EEKGKSQSKEREII
+566 EEKEKSQSEEREINGRI
-580 GKIKD
+580 ND
-585 LNKRNDEIS
+585 LNKRNGEIS

-600 RDVENYTEVLEQVYL
+600 RDVENYADVLELANL

-636 DCNELDSVSSS
+636 DCDELDSVSSS

-674 RVLDYAHTLPKEEAA
+674 RILDYAHTLPKEEAA

-715 EDDLTKFN
+715 EDDLAKFN

-747 DAVKT
+747 DAVKI

-763 IGLFSPDAKEG
+763 MRLFSPDAKEG

>member
-152 NNLYGKIDLA
+152 NNLYGKTDLA
-162 SSDLDIRLFS
+162 LSDLDIRLFS

-237 AQYKACKDSMSS
+237 AQYKACKDSMSL

-296 ARVQAEVAEYG
+296 ARVQAEIAEYG
-307 EKHDKIIT
+307 EKHDQIIR
-315 DNGEINR
+315 DNEDINR
-322 KLGEI
+322 NLGEI
-327 KSKDNRYEALKSQF
+327 ESKNNRYESLKSRF
-341 VLNIDENVLRQNLDS
+341 VLNIDENVLKQNLSS
-356 LNNQVAAKQTLL
+356 LNDQVAAKQTLL
-368 NSTQQENIKFINKQ
+368 NSTRQENVRFISRRIKE
-382 IKDLEERIKQSSK
+382 LEEGINQSLR

-411 LNSEEIDI
+411 LNSEEKDI

-439 RSFIESYRTWLNSQ
+439 RSFIESYKTWLNSQ
-453 GDVLEIN
+453 GDILEIN

-478 TSEEIQEEINL
+478 SPEEIQEEINL

-505 EREKVEKELRE
+505 EREKVKNELSVLIEK
-516 LINRRDSAQKELNDY
+516 RDSAQKELNDY

-552 KSLQENLNNLEKFD
+552 KSLQENLSNLEKFD
-566 EEKGKSQSKEREII
+566 KEKGKSQTKEREII

-585 LNKRNDEIS
+585 LNDRNSEIS

-600 RDVENYTEVLEQVYL
+600 RDVENYADVLELANL

-628 ELLKNQVD
+628 ELLKKQVD
-636 DCNELDSVSSS
+636 DCDELDSVSSS

-661 KFIGIEQEDEMTE
+661 KFIGIEQEDEMME
-674 RVLDYAHTLPKEEAA
+674 RILDYAHTLPKEEAA

-715 EDDLTKFN
+715 EDDLAKFN

-747 DAVKT
+747 DAVKI
-752 IARHSTDSADS
+752 IARHSTDSTDS
-763 IGLFSPDAKEG
+763 MDLFNPDAKEG

>member
-132 EKMREKG
+132 EKMRGKG

-152 NNLYGKIDLA
+152 NNLYGKTDLA

-237 AQYKACKDSMSS
+237 AQYKACKDSMFS
-249 INDLERKYNRIR
+249 INDLERRYNRIR

-267 GTMRPLINE
+267 GTMRPLINK
-276 GLSRWE
+276 GLSQWE
-282 EYKNSEDDRLEKDL
+282 EYKNSENDRLENDL
-296 ARVQAEVAEYG
+296 ARVNAEVAEYG
-307 EKHDKIIT
+307 EKHDQIIR
-315 DNGEINR
+315 DNEEINR
-322 KLGEI
+322 KLEEI
-327 KSKDNRYEALKSQF
+327 DSKNNRYESLKSRF
-341 VLNIDENVLRQNLDS
+341 VLNIDEDVLRQNLDS

-368 NSTQQENIKFINKQ
+368 NSTRQDNVRFISK
-382 IKDLEERIKQSSK
+382 RIKELDEGINQSLR

-404 KRQVQSL
+404 KRQLQSL
-411 LNSEEIDI
+411 LNSEEKDI

-430 LSVDELGDV
+430 LSVDEIGDV
-439 RSFIESYRTWLNSQ
+439 RSFVESYRTWLNSQ
-453 GDVLEIN
+453 GDVLEFN
-460 GLTLNRC
+460 GLTLNRR

-478 TSEEIQEEINL
+478 SSEEIQEEIKS
-489 SKDELEKY
+489 SKADLEQY
-497 KERRRAIE
+497 RDRLRAVE

-539 SEAERNSEKIKLS
+539 SEAERNDEKIKLS
-552 KSLQENLNNLEKFD
+552 KSRQENQDNLAKFD
-566 EEKGKSQSKEREII
+566 EEKEKSQSKEREIS

-585 LNKRNDEIS
+585 LNDRNSEIS

-600 RDVENYTEVLEQVYL
+600 RDVENYADVLELANL

-674 RVLDYAHTLPKEEAA
+674 RILDYAHTLPKEEAA

-747 DAVKT
+747 DAIKI

-763 IGLFSPDAKEG
+763 MSLFSPDAKEG

>member
-152 NNLYGKIDLA
+152 NNLYGKTDLA

-249 INDLERKYNRIR
+249 INDLERRYNRIR

-282 EYKNSEDDRLEKDL
+282 EYKNSEDNRLEKDL
-296 ARVQAEVAEYG
+296 ARVQAEIAEYG
-307 EKHDKIIT
+307 DKHDQIIR
-315 DNGEINR
+315 DNEDVNRNLSEI
-322 KLGEI
+322 E
-327 KSKDNRYEALKSQF
+327 SKNNRYESLKSRF
-341 VLNIDENVLRQNLDS
+341 VLNIDEDVLKQNLSS
-356 LNNQVAAKQTLL
+356 LNDQVAAKQTLL
-368 NSTQQENIKFINKQ
+368 NSTRQENVRFISKRIKE
-382 IKDLEERIKQSSK
+382 LEEGINQCLR

-411 LNSEEIDI
+411 LNSEEKDI
-419 LYNLVNQRILS
+419 LYNLVNQRLLS
-430 LSVDELGDV
+430 FSVDELGDV
-439 RSFIESYRTWLNSQ
+439 RSFVKTYKAWLNSQ
-453 GDVLEIN
+453 GDVLEFN
-460 GLTLNRC
+460 GLTLNRR

-478 TSEEIQEEINL
+478 SPEEIQEEINL

-505 EREKVEKELRE
+505 EREKVKNELSV
-516 LINRRDSAQKELNDY
+516 LIERRDSAQKELNDY

-552 KSLQENLNNLEKFD
+552 KSLQENLSNLEKFD

-580 GKIKD
+580 GEIKD
-585 LNKRNDEIS
+585 LNDRNSEIS

-615 PYVYDGNV
+615 PYVFDGNV

-674 RVLDYAHTLPKEEAA
+674 RILDYAHTLPKEEAA
-689 IQHNLH
+689 IQRNLH

-715 EDDLTKFN
+715 EDDLAKFN

-747 DAVKT
+747 DAVKI

-763 IGLFSPDAKEG
+763 MGLFSPDAKEG

>member
-152 NNLYGKIDLA
+152 NNLYGKTDLA

-249 INDLERKYNRIR
+249 INDLERRYNRIC

-282 EYKNSEDDRLEKDL
+282 EYKNSEDDRLKKDL
-296 ARVQAEVAEYG
+296 ARVQAEIAEYG
-307 EKHDKIIT
+307 EKHDQIIR
-315 DNGEINR
+315 DNEDINR
-322 KLGEI
+322 NLGEI
-327 KSKDNRYEALKSQF
+327 ESKNNRYESLKSRF
-341 VLNIDENVLRQNLDS
+341 VLNIDENVLKQNLSS
-356 LNNQVAAKQTLL
+356 LNDQVAAKQTLL
-368 NSTQQENIKFINKQ
+368 NSTRQENVRFISRRIKE
-382 IKDLEERIKQSSK
+382 LEEGINQSLR

-411 LNSEEIDI
+411 LNSEEKDI
-419 LYNLVNQRILS
+419 LYNLVNQRLLS
-430 LSVDELGDV
+430 FSVDELGDV
-439 RSFIESYRTWLNSQ
+439 RSFVETYKAWLNSQ
-453 GDVLEIN
+453 GDVLEFN
-460 GLTLNRC
+460 GLTLNRR

-478 TSEEIQEEINL
+478 SSEEIQEEINL

-539 SEAERNSEKIKLS
+539 SEAERNSEKNKLS
-552 KSLQENLNNLEKFD
+552 ELLKENQDNLLKFD
-566 EEKGKSQSKEREII
+566 DEKRKRESEKR
-580 GKIKD
+580 KITD
-585 LNKRNDEIS
+585 AISGLNKRNDEIS

-600 RDVENYTEVLEQVYL
+600 RDVENYTDILELAYL
-615 PYVYDGNV
+615 PYFYDGNV

-636 DCNELDSVSSS
+636 DCDELDSVSSS

-674 RVLDYAHTLPKEEAA
+674 RILDYAHTLPKEEAA

-715 EDDLTKFN
+715 EDDLAKFN

-747 DAVKT
+747 DAVKI
-752 IARHSTDSADS
+752 IARHSTDPTDS
-763 IGLFSPDAKEG
+763 MGLFNPDAKEG
-774 YAGNPEVDKAKE
+774 YAGNPEIDRAKE

-846 MTDKKNATTSI
+846 MTDKKNAMTSI

-911 TDKQRITLDPIEV
+911 TDKQRITLNPIEV

>member
-152 NNLYGKIDLA
+152 NNLYGKTDLA

-282 EYKNSEDDRLEKDL
+282 EYKNSEDDRLKKDL
-296 ARVQAEVAEYG
+296 ARVQAEIAEYG
-307 EKHDKIIT
+307 EKHDQIIR
-315 DNGEINR
+315 DNEDINR
-322 KLGEI
+322 NLGEI
-327 KSKDNRYEALKSQF
+327 ESKNNRYESLKSWF
-341 VLNIDENVLRQNLDS
+341 VLNIDENVLKQNLSS
-356 LNNQVAAKQTLL
+356 LNDQVAAKQTLL
-368 NSTQQENIKFINKQ
+368 NSTRQENVRFISGRIKE
-382 IKDLEERIKQSSK
+382 LEEGINQSLR

-411 LNSEEIDI
+411 LNSEEKDI
-419 LYNLVNQRILS
+419 LYNLANQRILS

-439 RSFIESYRTWLNSQ
+439 RSFIESYKTWLNSQ
-453 GDVLEIN
+453 GDILEIN

-467 EILAMGHYEEK
+467 EILAMEHYEEK
-478 TSEEIQEEINL
+478 SPEEIQEEINL

-505 EREKVEKELRE
+505 EREKVKNELSALIEK
-516 LINRRDSAQKELNDY
+516 RDSAQKELNDY

-552 KSLQENLNNLEKFD
+552 KSLQENLSNLEKFD
-566 EEKGKSQSKEREII
+566 KEKGKSQTKEREII
-580 GKIKD
+580 GKIND
-585 LNKRNDEIS
+585 LNKRNDDIS

-600 RDVENYTEVLEQVYL
+600 RDVENYADVLEQVYL

-628 ELLKNQVD
+628 ELL
-636 DCNELDSVSSS
+636 
-647 KNRILRDLEHRGFT
+647 
-661 KFIGIEQEDEMTE
+661 
-674 RVLDYAHTLPKEEAA
+674 
-689 IQHNLH
+689 
-695 VAITRV
+695 
-701 GNILIELV
+701 
-709 NQYKTF
+709 
-715 EDDLTKFN
+715 
-723 VLITKRRVS
+723 
-732 DLKKLSIEI
+732 
-741 NPRDIL
+741 
-747 DAVKT
+747 
-752 IARHSTDSADS
+752 
-763 IGLFSPDAKEG
+763 
-774 YAGNPEVDKAKE
+774 
-786 KLFRFCDNNDKLRL
+786 
-800 ENLFD
+800 
-805 LSIKVQKEGE
+805 
-815 LEQNLSDLNAIGS
+815 
-828 NGTVLM
+828 
-834 AKLIFGLALLHW
+834 
-846 MTDKKNATTSI
+846 
-857 CYLDEAASIDEENQ
+857 
-871 KKLIAAAR
+871 
-879 EFGFVLLFASP
+879 
-890 TAQTTVRY
+890 
-898 CIRIEKRNNRNVV
+898 
-911 TDKQRITLDPIEV
+911 
-924 RNEE
+924 

>member
-152 NNLYGKIDLA
+152 NNLYGKTDLA

-249 INDLERKYNRIR
+249 INDLERRYNRIR

-296 ARVQAEVAEYG
+296 ARVQAEIAEYG
-307 EKHDKIIT
+307 EKHDQIIR
-315 DNGEINR
+315 DNEDINR
-322 KLGEI
+322 NLGEI
-327 KSKDNRYEALKSQF
+327 ESKNNRYESLKSRF
-341 VLNIDENVLRQNLDS
+341 VLNIDENVLKQNLSS
-356 LNNQVAAKQTLL
+356 LNDQVAAKQTLL
-368 NSTQQENIKFINKQ
+368 NSTRQENVRFISRRIKE
-382 IKDLEERIKQSSK
+382 LEEGINQSLR

-411 LNSEEIDI
+411 LNSEEKDI
-419 LYNLVNQRILS
+419 LYNLVNQRLLS
-430 LSVDELGDV
+430 FSVDELGDV
-439 RSFIESYRTWLNSQ
+439 RSFVETYKAWLNSQ
-453 GDVLEIN
+453 GDILEFN
-460 GLTLNRC
+460 GLTLNRR

-478 TSEEIQEEINL
+478 SSEEIREEINS
-489 SKDELEKY
+489 SKAELEKY
-497 KERRRAIE
+497 KERRDAIE
-505 EREKVEKELRE
+505 DREKVKNELND
-516 LINRRDSAQKELNDY
+516 LIKRRDSIQKELNDY

-539 SEAERNSEKIKLS
+539 SEAERNDEKNKLF
-552 KSLQENLNNLEKFD
+552 KSLQENQDNLAKFD
-566 EEKGKSQSKEREII
+566 EEKEKSQSEEREINGRI
-580 GKIKD
+580 ND
-585 LNKRNDEIS
+585 LNKRNGEIS

-600 RDVENYTEVLEQVYL
+600 RDVENYADVLELANL

-628 ELLKNQVD
+628 ELLKKQVD
-636 DCNELDSVSSS
+636 DCDELDSVSSS

-674 RVLDYAHTLPKEEAA
+674 RILDYAHTLPKEEAA

-715 EDDLTKFN
+715 EDDLAKFN

-747 DAVKT
+747 DAVKI

-763 IGLFSPDAKEG
+763 MGLFSPDAKEG

>member
-152 NNLYGKIDLA
+152 NNLYGKTDLA

-249 INDLERKYNRIR
+249 INDLDRKYNRIR

-267 GTMRPLINE
+267 GTMRPLINK
-276 GLSRWE
+276 GLSQWE
-282 EYKNSEDDRLEKDL
+282 EYKNSENDRLENDL
-296 ARVQAEVAEYG
+296 ARVNAEVAEYK
-307 EKHDKIIT
+307 EKHDQIIR
-315 DNGEINR
+315 DNEEINR
-322 KLGEI
+322 KLEEI
-327 KSKDNRYEALKSQF
+327 DSKNNRYESLKSRF
-341 VLNIDENVLRQNLDS
+341 VLNIDEDVLRQNLDS

-368 NSTQQENIKFINKQ
+368 NSTRQDNVRFISK
-382 IKDLEERIKQSSK
+382 RIKELDEGINQSLR

-404 KRQVQSL
+404 KRQLQSI
-411 LNSEEIDI
+411 LNSEEKDI

-430 LSVDELGDV
+430 LSVDEIGDV
-439 RSFIESYRTWLNSQ
+439 RSFVETYKAWLNSQ
-453 GDVLEIN
+453 GDVLEFN
-460 GLTLNRC
+460 GLTLNRR

-478 TSEEIQEEINL
+478 SSEEIQEEIKS
-489 SKDELEKY
+489 SKADLEQY
-497 KERRRAIE
+497 RDRLRAVE

-539 SEAERNSEKIKLS
+539 SEAERNDEKIKLS
-552 KSLQENLNNLEKFD
+552 KSRQENQDNLAKFD
-566 EEKGKSQSKEREII
+566 EEKEKSQSKEREIS

-585 LNKRNDEIS
+585 LNDRNSEIS

-600 RDVENYTEVLEQVYL
+600 RDVENYADVLELANL

-674 RVLDYAHTLPKEEAA
+674 RILDYAHTLPKEEAA

-747 DAVKT
+747 DAIKI

-763 IGLFSPDAKEG
+763 MSLFSPDAKEG

>member
-152 NNLYGKIDLA
+152 NNLYGKTDLA

-249 INDLERKYNRIR
+249 INDLERRYNRIR

-282 EYKNSEDDRLEKDL
+282 EYKNSEDNRLEKDL
-296 ARVQAEVAEYG
+296 ARVKAEVAEYG
-307 EKHDKIIT
+307 KKHDQIIR
-315 DNGEINR
+315 DNEEINR
-322 KLGEI
+322 KLEEI
-327 KSKDNRYEALKSQF
+327 DSKNNRYESLKSRF
-341 VLNIDENVLRQNLDS
+341 VLNIDEDVLRQNLSS
-356 LNNQVAAKQTLL
+356 LNDQVAAKQTLL
-368 NSTQQENIKFINKQ
+368 NSTRQENVRFISKRIKE
-382 IKDLEERIKQSSK
+382 LEEGINQSLR

-411 LNSEEIDI
+411 LNSEEKDI
-419 LYNLVNQRILS
+419 LYNLVNQRLLS
-430 LSVDELGDV
+430 FSVDELGDV
-439 RSFIESYRTWLNSQ
+439 RSFVETYKAWLNSQ
-453 GDVLEIN
+453 GDVLEFN
-460 GLTLNRC
+460 GLTLNRR

-478 TSEEIQEEINL
+478 SPEEIQEEINL

-505 EREKVEKELRE
+505 EREKVKNELSV
-516 LINRRDSAQKELNDY
+516 LIERRDSAQKELNDY

-552 KSLQENLNNLEKFD
+552 KSLQENLSNLEKFD

-585 LNKRNDEIS
+585 LNDRNSEIS

-615 PYVYDGNV
+615 PYVFDGNV

-674 RVLDYAHTLPKEEAA
+674 RILDYAHTLPKEEAA

-715 EDDLTKFN
+715 EDDLAKFN

-747 DAVKT
+747 DAVKI

-763 IGLFSPDAKEG
+763 MGLFSPDAKEG

>member
-117 YKDVDGSIIEEAFLQ
+117 YKDIDGSIIEEAFLQ

-152 NNLYGKIDLA
+152 NNLYGKTDLA

-249 INDLERKYNRIR
+249 INDLERRYNRIR

-282 EYKNSEDDRLEKDL
+282 EYKNSEDDRLKKDL
-296 ARVQAEVAEYG
+296 ARVQAEIAEYG
-307 EKHDKIIT
+307 EKHDQIIR
-315 DNGEINR
+315 DNEDINR
-322 KLGEI
+322 RLGEI
-327 KSKDNRYEALKSQF
+327 KAKNDRYEALSFQF
-341 VLNIDENVLRQNLDS
+341 ILNVDENVLRRNLGS

-368 NSTQQENIKFINKQ
+368 NSTQQQNARFISKR
-382 IKDLEERIKQSSK
+382 IKDLETEINQNTKK
-395 ELESGEKLF
+395 LETGEKIF
-404 KRQVQSL
+404 IQQIQSIL
-411 LNSEEIDI
+411 DSEEIDI
-419 LYNLVNQRILS
+419 LYNLFNRRILS
-430 LSVDELGDV
+430 FSVDELGDV
-439 RSFIESYRTWLNSQ
+439 RSFVETYKAWLNSQ
-453 GDVLEIN
+453 GDVLEFN
-460 GLTLNRC
+460 GLTLNRR

-478 TSEEIQEEINL
+478 SFEEIQEEINS
-489 SKDELEKY
+489 SKAELEQY
-497 KERRRAIE
+497 RDRLRAVE

-552 KSLQENLNNLEKFD
+552 KSLQENLNKLEKFD
-566 EEKGKSQSKEREII
+566 EEKGKSQSKEREIKDRI
-580 GKIKD
+580 ND
-585 LNKRNDEIS
+585 LNKRNGEIS

-600 RDVENYTEVLEQVYL
+600 QDVENYADVLELANL

-636 DCNELDSVSSS
+636 DCDELDSVSSS

-674 RVLDYAHTLPKEEAA
+674 RILDYAYTLPKEEAA

-715 EDDLTKFN
+715 EDDLAKFN

-747 DAVKT
+747 DAVKI

-763 IGLFSPDAKEG
+763 MGLFSPDAKEG

-924 RNEE
+924 RDEE

>member
-152 NNLYGKIDLA
+152 NNLYGKTDLA

-249 INDLERKYNRIR
+249 INDLEQKYNRIR

-282 EYKNSEDDRLEKDL
+282 EYKNSEDDRLKKDL
-296 ARVQAEVAEYG
+296 ARVQAEIAEYG
-307 EKHDKIIT
+307 EKHDQIIR
-315 DNGEINR
+315 DNEDINR
-322 KLGEI
+322 NLGEI
-327 KSKDNRYEALKSQF
+327 ESKNNRYESLKSWF
-341 VLNIDENVLRQNLDS
+341 VFNIDENVLKQNLSS
-356 LNNQVAAKQTLL
+356 LNDQVAAKQTLL
-368 NSTQQENIKFINKQ
+368 NSTRQENVRFISGRIKE
-382 IKDLEERIKQSSK
+382 LEEGINQSLR

-411 LNSEEIDI
+411 LNSEEKDI
-419 LYNLVNQRILS
+419 LYNLANQRILS

-439 RSFIESYRTWLNSQ
+439 RSFIESYKTWLNSQ
-453 GDVLEIN
+453 GDVLELN
-460 GLTLNRC
+460 GLTLNRR
-467 EILAMGHYEEK
+467 EILAMGHYKEK
-478 TSEEIQEEINL
+478 SSEEIQEEINS

-505 EREKVEKELRE
+505 EREKVKNELND
-516 LINRRDSAQKELNDY
+516 LIKSRDSAQKELNDY

-539 SEAERNSEKIKLS
+539 SEAERNDEKIKLS
-552 KSLQENLNNLEKFD
+552 KWLQENLNNLEKFD
-566 EEKGKSQSKEREII
+566 DEKEKNQSKVREISS
-580 GKIKD
+580 KIND
-585 LNKRNDEIS
+585 LNKRNDDIS
-594 LLRNKR
+594 SLRNKR
-600 RDVENYTEVLEQVYL
+600 RDVENYTEVLELAYF
-615 PYVYDGNV
+615 PYIYNGNV

-636 DCNELDSVSSS
+636 DCNELDSASSI

-674 RVLDYAHTLPKEEAA
+674 RILDYAQTLPKEEAA

-715 EDDLTKFN
+715 EDDLVKFN

-747 DAVKT
+747 DAVKI

-763 IGLFSPDAKEG
+763 MGLFSPDAKEG
-774 YAGNPEVDKAKE
+774 CAGNPEVDRAKE

-924 RNEE
+924 HNEE

>member
-152 NNLYGKIDLA
+152 NNLYGKTDLA

-249 INDLERKYNRIR
+249 INDLEQKYNRIR

-282 EYKNSEDDRLEKDL
+282 EYKNSEDDRLKKDL
-296 ARVQAEVAEYG
+296 AYVRSEVEEYG
-307 EKHDKIIT
+307 KKHDQIIT
-315 DNGEINR
+315 ENGEVKR
-322 KLGEI
+322 KLDEI
-327 KSKDNRYEALKSQF
+327 ESKNNRYESLKSWF
-341 VLNIDENVLRQNLDS
+341 VFNIDENVLKQNLSS
-356 LNNQVAAKQTLL
+356 LNDQVAAKQTLL
-368 NSTQQENIKFINKQ
+368 NSTRQENVRFISGRIKE
-382 IKDLEERIKQSSK
+382 LEEGINQSLR

-411 LNSEEIDI
+411 LNSEEKDI
-419 LYNLVNQRILS
+419 LYNLANQRILS

-439 RSFIESYRTWLNSQ
+439 RSFIESYKTWLNSQ
-453 GDVLEIN
+453 GDILEIN
-460 GLTLNRC
+460 GLMLNRC

-478 TSEEIQEEINL
+478 SPEEIQEEINL
-489 SKDELEKY
+489 RKDELEKY

-505 EREKVEKELRE
+505 EREKVKNELSALIEK
-516 LINRRDSAQKELNDY
+516 RDSAQKELNDY

-552 KSLQENLNNLEKFD
+552 KSLQENLSNLEKFD
-566 EEKGKSQSKEREII
+566 KEKGKSQTKEREII
-580 GKIKD
+580 GKIND
-585 LNKRNDEIS
+585 LNERNGDIS

-600 RDVENYTEVLEQVYL
+600 RDVENYADVLEQVYL

-674 RVLDYAHTLPKEEAA
+674 RILDYAQTLPKEEAA
-689 IQHNLH
+689 IQRNLH

-747 DAVKT
+747 DAVKI
-752 IARHSTDSADS
+752 IARHSAYSADS
-763 IGLFSPDAKEG
+763 MGLFSPDAKEG

-786 KLFRFCDNNDKLRL
+786 KLCRFCDNNDKLRL

-815 LEQNLSDLNAIGS
+815 LEQNLSDLHAIGS

-924 RNEE
+924 HNEE

>member
-152 NNLYGKIDLA
+152 NNLYGKTDLA

-249 INDLERKYNRIR
+249 INDLERRYNRIR

-282 EYKNSEDDRLEKDL
+282 EYKNSEDNRLEKDL
-296 ARVQAEVAEYG
+296 ARVQAEIAEYG
-307 EKHDKIIT
+307 DKHDQIIR
-315 DNGEINR
+315 DNEDVNRNLSEI
-322 KLGEI
+322 E
-327 KSKDNRYEALKSQF
+327 SKNNRYESLKSRF
-341 VLNIDENVLRQNLDS
+341 VLNIDEDVLKQNLSS
-356 LNNQVAAKQTLL
+356 LNDQVAAKQTLL
-368 NSTQQENIKFINKQ
+368 NSTRQENVRFISKRIKE
-382 IKDLEERIKQSSK
+382 LEEGINQCLR

-411 LNSEEIDI
+411 LNSEEKDI
-419 LYNLVNQRILS
+419 LYNLVNQRLLS
-430 LSVDELGDV
+430 FSVDELGDV
-439 RSFIESYRTWLNSQ
+439 RSFVETYKAWLNSQ
-453 GDVLEIN
+453 GDVLEFN
-460 GLTLNRC
+460 GLTLNRR

-478 TSEEIQEEINL
+478 SSEEIQEEINL

-505 EREKVEKELRE
+505 EREKVKNELSV
-516 LINRRDSAQKELNDY
+516 LIERRDSAQKELNDY

-552 KSLQENLNNLEKFD
+552 KSLQENLSNLEKFD

-580 GKIKD
+580 GEIKD
-585 LNKRNDEIS
+585 LNDRNSEIS

-615 PYVYDGNV
+615 PYVFDGNV

-674 RVLDYAHTLPKEEAA
+674 RILDYAHTLPKEEAA

-747 DAVKT
+747 DAVKI

-763 IGLFSPDAKEG
+763 MSLFSPDAKEG

>member
-132 EKMREKG
+132 EKMRKKG

-152 NNLYGKIDLA
+152 NNLYGKTDLA

-172 VAASLRDVFQKVL
+172 VAVSLRDVFQKVL

-249 INDLERKYNRIR
+249 INDLERRYNRIR

-282 EYKNSEDDRLEKDL
+282 EYKNSEDDRLKKDL
-296 ARVQAEVAEYG
+296 ARVQAGIAEYG
-307 EKHDKIIT
+307 EKHDQIIR
-315 DNGEINR
+315 DNEDINR
-322 KLGEI
+322 NLGEI
-327 KSKDNRYEALKSQF
+327 ESKNDRYESLKSRF
-341 VLNIDENVLRQNLDS
+341 VLNIDEDVLRQNLDS

-368 NSTQQENIKFINKQ
+368 NSTRQDNVRFISK
-382 IKDLEERIKQSSK
+382 RIKELDEGINQSLR

-411 LNSEEIDI
+411 LNSEEKDI

-430 LSVDELGDV
+430 LSVDELGHV
-439 RSFIESYRTWLNSQ
+439 RSFIESYKTWLNSQ
-453 GDVLEIN
+453 GDILEIN

-478 TSEEIQEEINL
+478 SPEEIQEEINL
-489 SKDELEKY
+489 SKDELKKY

-505 EREKVEKELRE
+505 EREKVNNELSVLIEK
-516 LINRRDSAQKELNDY
+516 RDSAQKELNDY

-585 LNKRNDEIS
+585 LNDRNSEIS

-628 ELLKNQVD
+628 ELLKKQVD
-636 DCNELDSVSSS
+636 DCDELDSVSSS

-674 RVLDYAHTLPKEEAA
+674 RILDYAHTLPKEEAA

-715 EDDLTKFN
+715 EDDLAKFN

-747 DAVKT
+747 DAVKI

-763 IGLFSPDAKEG
+763 MGLFSPDAKEG

>member
-152 NNLYGKIDLA
+152 NNLYGKTDLA
-162 SSDLDIRLFS
+162 SLDLDIQLFS

-214 ASSRG
+214 ALSRG

-231 SVEEDK
+231 SVEEDDF
-237 AQYKACKDSMSS
+237 QYQKCKESLSS
-249 INDLERKYNRIR
+249 INELERKYNRIR

-282 EYKNSEDDRLEKDL
+282 EYKNSEDERLDGEL
-296 ARVQAEVAEYG
+296 VCARAEVAEYG
-307 EKHDKIIT
+307 ERHDQIIR
-315 DNGEINR
+315 DNEEINR
-322 KLGEI
+322 KLDDIE
-327 KSKDNRYEALKSQF
+327 SKNDRYEALKSQF
-341 VLNIDENVLRQNLDS
+341 VLNIDEKILTQNLDS

-395 ELESGEKLF
+395 ELESGEKIF

-411 LNSEEIDI
+411 LDSEEIDF
-419 LYNLVNQRILS
+419 LYNLVNQKILS

-439 RSFIESYRTWLNSQ
+439 RSFVASYRTWLNSQ

-460 GLTLNRC
+460 GLTLNRHK
-467 EILAMGHYEEK
+467 ILAMGHYEEK
-478 TSEEIQEEINL
+478 SSEEIQEEIN
-489 SKDELEKY
+489 SSRAELGQY
-497 KERRRAIE
+497 RDRLRAVE
-505 EREKVEKELRE
+505 ERENVEKELRD
-516 LINRRDSAQKELNDY
+516 LISRRDSVQRELNDY

-539 SEAERNSEKIKLS
+539 SEAERNDEKIKLS
-552 KSLQENLNNLEKFD
+552 KLLQENQSNLEKFD
-566 EEKGKSQSKEREII
+566 KEKEECQSKEREITD
-580 GKIKD
+580 KIND
-585 LNKRNDEIS
+585 LNRRNGEIS
-594 LLRNKR
+594 SLRNKR
-600 RDVENYTEVLEQVYL
+600 RDVENYAEILELAYF
-615 PYVYDGNV
+615 PYVYSGNV

-628 ELLKNQVD
+628 ELLKDQVE
-636 DCNELDSVSSS
+636 DCDELDSASSS

-674 RVLDYAHTLPKEEAA
+674 RILDYAHTLPKEEAA
-689 IQHNLH
+689 IQRNRH

-701 GNILIELV
+701 GNVLIELV

-715 EDDLTKFN
+715 EDDLAKFN

-741 NPRDIL
+741 IPRDIL
-747 DAVKT
+747 DAVKI

-763 IGLFSPDAKEG
+763 MGLFSPDAKEG
-774 YAGNPEVDKAKE
+774 FAGNPAVYKAKE

-890 TAQTTVRY
+890 TVQTTVRY

-924 RNEE
+924 HNEE

>member
-152 NNLYGKIDLA
+152 NNLYGKTDLA

-191 DKLDSADIK
+191 DRLDSADIK

-249 INDLERKYNRIR
+249 INDLERRYNRIR

-267 GTMRPLINE
+267 GTMRLLINE

-282 EYKNSEDDRLEKDL
+282 EYKNSEDNRLEKDL
-296 ARVQAEVAEYG
+296 ARVQAEIAEYG
-307 EKHDKIIT
+307 DKHDQIIR
-315 DNGEINR
+315 DNEDVDRNLSEI
-322 KLGEI
+322 E
-327 KSKDNRYEALKSQF
+327 SKNNRYESLKSRF
-341 VLNIDENVLRQNLDS
+341 VLNIDENVLKQNLSS
-356 LNNQVAAKQTLL
+356 LNDQVAAKQTLL
-368 NSTQQENIKFINKQ
+368 NSTRQENVRFISKRIKE
-382 IKDLEERIKQSSK
+382 LEEGINQSLR

-411 LNSEEIDI
+411 LNSEEKDI
-419 LYNLVNQRILS
+419 LYNLVNQRLLS
-430 LSVDELGDV
+430 FSVDELGDV
-439 RSFIESYRTWLNSQ
+439 RSFVETYKAWLNSQ
-453 GDVLEIN
+453 GDVLEFN
-460 GLTLNRC
+460 GLTLNRR

-478 TSEEIQEEINL
+478 SPEEIQEEINL

-505 EREKVEKELRE
+505 EREKVKNELSV
-516 LINRRDSAQKELNDY
+516 LIERRDSAQKELNDY

-552 KSLQENLNNLEKFD
+552 KSLQENLSNLEKFD

-580 GKIKD
+580 GEIKD
-585 LNKRNDEIS
+585 LNDRNSEIS

-615 PYVYDGNV
+615 PYVFDGNV

-674 RVLDYAHTLPKEEAA
+674 RILDYAHTLPKEEAA
-689 IQHNLH
+689 IQRNLH

-715 EDDLTKFN
+715 EDDLAKFN

-747 DAVKT
+747 DAVKI

-763 IGLFSPDAKEG
+763 MGLFSPDAKEG

>member
-152 NNLYGKIDLA
+152 NNLYGKTDLA

-282 EYKNSEDDRLEKDL
+282 EYKNSEDDRLKKDL
-296 ARVQAEVAEYG
+296 ARVQAEIAEYG
-307 EKHDKIIT
+307 EKHDQIIR
-315 DNGEINR
+315 DNEDINR
-322 KLGEI
+322 NLGEI
-327 KSKDNRYEALKSQF
+327 ESKNNRYESLKSWF
-341 VLNIDENVLRQNLDS
+341 VLNIDENVLKQNLSS
-356 LNNQVAAKQTLL
+356 LNDQVAAKQTLL
-368 NSTQQENIKFINKQ
+368 NSTRQENVRFISGRIKE
-382 IKDLEERIKQSSK
+382 LEEGINQSLR

-411 LNSEEIDI
+411 LNSEEKDI
-419 LYNLVNQRILS
+419 LYNLANQRILS

-439 RSFIESYRTWLNSQ
+439 RSFIESYKTWLNSQ
-453 GDVLEIN
+453 GDILEIN

-467 EILAMGHYEEK
+467 EILAMEHYEEK
-478 TSEEIQEEINL
+478 SPEEIQEEINL

-505 EREKVEKELRE
+505 EREKVKNELSALIEK
-516 LINRRDSAQKELNDY
+516 RDSAQKELNDY

-552 KSLQENLNNLEKFD
+552 KSLQENLSNLEKFD
-566 EEKGKSQSKEREII
+566 KEKGKSQTKEREII
-580 GKIKD
+580 GKIND
-585 LNKRNDEIS
+585 LNKRNDDIS

-600 RDVENYTEVLEQVYL
+600 RDVENYADVLEQVYL

-674 RVLDYAHTLPKEEAA
+674 RILDYAQTLPKEEAA
-689 IQHNLH
+689 IQRNLH

-747 DAVKT
+747 DAVKI
-752 IARHSTDSADS
+752 IARHSAYSADS
-763 IGLFSPDAKEG
+763 MGLFSPDAKEG

-786 KLFRFCDNNDKLRL
+786 KLCRFCDNNDKLRL

-815 LEQNLSDLNAIGS
+815 LEQNLSDLHAIGS